1 MMNLIFVHGSGCSK
15 NVWDQQLSFF
25 DGSIAL
31 DLPGRTSGEPLA
43 SEEPLESARDLAQW
57 LIDYITDHALENV
70 VLVGHSL
77 GAAVVMQAALLND
90 RNIKGMVLIGSGARL
105 KVIPQL
111 ITSLSALV
119 DQSAS
124 IPDSFLQANQNI
136 PDPIKTNINEAIKN
150 NGALIMLNDFKI
162 CDKFDVMEQLASLH
176 LPVKI
181 IVGEKDSMTPVK
193 YASFLHERIDQ
204 SELTVIEG
212 GTHMVF
218 AEQAALVNEQIEA
231 FIATI

>member
-1 MMNLIFVHGSGCSK
+1 MNLIFIHGSGCSK
-15 NVWDQQLSFF
+15 NVWDQQLSYF

-31 DLPGRTSGEPLA
+31 DLPGRPSGEPLA
-43 SEEPLESARDLAQW
+43 SGEPLESATELAQW
-57 LIDYITDHALENV
+57 LIDYITDHTLENV

-90 RNIKGMVLIGSGARL
+90 KHLKGMVLIGSGARL

-111 ITSLSALV
+111 ITSLSALA

-124 IPDSFLQANQNI
+124 IPDSFLQANQHI
-136 PDPIKTNINEAIKN
+136 PEPFKTNINEAIKK
-150 NGALIMLNDFKI
+150 NGARIMLNDFKV
-162 CDKFDVMEQLASLH
+162 CDKFDVMDQLASLH

-204 SELTVIEG
+204 SELMVIEG

-231 FIATI
+231 FIASL

>member
-1 MMNLIFVHGSGCSK
+1 MNLIFIHGSGCSK

-31 DLPGRTSGEPLA
+31 DLPGRPSGEPLA
-43 SEEPLESARDLAQW
+43 SGEPLESATELAQW

-90 RNIKGMVLIGSGARL
+90 KHLKGMVLIGSGARL

-111 ITSLSALV
+111 ITSLSALA

-124 IPDSFLQANQNI
+124 IPDSFLHANQHI
-136 PDPIKTNINEAIKN
+136 PEPFKTNINEAIKK
-150 NGALIMLNDFKI
+150 NGARIMLNDFKV
-162 CDKFDVMEQLASLH
+162 CDKFDVMDQLASLH

-181 IVGEKDSMTPVK
+181 IVGEKDIMTPVK

-204 SELTVIEG
+204 SELMVIEG

-231 FIATI
+231 FIASL

>member
-1 MMNLIFVHGSGCSK
+1 MNLIFIHGSGCSK

-31 DLPGRTSGEPLA
+31 DLPGRPSVEPLA
-43 SEEPLESARDLAQW
+43 SGEPLESATELAQW

-77 GAAVVMQAALLND
+77 GAAVVMQSALLND
-90 RNIKGMVLIGSGARL
+90 RNIKGIVLIGSGARL

-136 PDPIKTNINEAIKN
+136 PDPFKTNINEAIKK
-150 NGALIMLNDFKI
+150 NGARIMLNDFKV
-162 CDKFDVMEQLASLH
+162 CDKFDVMDQLVSLH

-181 IVGEKDSMTPVK
+181 IVGEKDNMTPVK

-218 AEQAALVNEQIEA
+218 AEQATLVNEQIEA
-231 FIATI
+231 FIATL

>member
-1 MMNLIFVHGSGCSK
+1 
-15 NVWDQQLSFF
+15 
-25 DGSIAL
+25 
-31 DLPGRTSGEPLA
+31 
-43 SEEPLESARDLAQW
+43 
-57 LIDYITDHALENV
+57 
-70 VLVGHSL
+70 
-77 GAAVVMQAALLND
+77 MQAALLND

-119 DQSAS
+119 DQSTS

-136 PDPIKTNINEAIKN
+136 PEPFKTNINEAIKN
-150 NGALIMLNDFKI
+150 NGARIMLNDFKV

-231 FIATI
+231 FIASL

>member
-1 MMNLIFVHGSGCSK
+1 MNLIFVHGSGCSK

-31 DLPGRTSGEPLA
+31 DLPGRPSG
-43 SEEPLESARDLAQW
+43 EPLESARDLAQW

-136 PDPIKTNINEAIKN
+136 PDPFKTNINEAIKN
-150 NGALIMLNDFKI
+150 NGARIMLNDFKI

>member
-1 MMNLIFVHGSGCSK
+1 MNLIFIHGSGCSK

-31 DLPGRTSGEPLA
+31 DLPGRPSG
-43 SEEPLESARDLAQW
+43 EPLESATELAQW

-77 GAAVVMQAALLND
+77 GAAVVMQSALLND
-90 RNIKGMVLIGSGARL
+90 RNIKGIVLIGSGARL

-111 ITSLSALV
+111 ITSLSALA

-124 IPDSFLQANQNI
+124 IPDSFLQANQHI
-136 PDPIKTNINEAIKN
+136 PEPFKTNINEAIKK
-150 NGALIMLNDFKI
+150 NGARIMLNDFKV
-162 CDKFDVMEQLASLH
+162 CDKFDVMDQLASLH

-181 IVGEKDSMTPVK
+181 IVGEKDIMTPVK

-204 SELTVIEG
+204 SELMVIEG

-218 AEQAALVNEQIEA
+218 AEKAALVNEQIEA
-231 FIATI
+231 FIASL

>member
-1 MMNLIFVHGSGCSK
+1 MNLIFIHGSGCSK
-15 NVWDQQLSFF
+15 NVWDQQLSYF

-31 DLPGRTSGEPLA
+31 DLPGRPSG
-43 SEEPLESARDLAQW
+43 EPLESATELAQW

-90 RNIKGMVLIGSGARL
+90 KHLKGMVLIGSGARL

-111 ITSLSALV
+111 ITSLSALA

-124 IPDSFLQANQNI
+124 IPDSFLQANQHI
-136 PDPIKTNINEAIKN
+136 PEPFKTNINEAIKK
-150 NGALIMLNDFKI
+150 NGARIMLNDFKV
-162 CDKFDVMEQLASLH
+162 CDKFDVMDQLASLH

-231 FIATI
+231 FIASL